1 MCVRVECGIRAD
13 LTQQAWPDRD
23 PQDMAPGG
31 AGREAGFPGSVFRS
45 GDSGLRDPP
54 PWGKEGTETGQ
65 ASSGRGTKKDSSEE
79 AVWAGPEDGDT
90 ETGTRGVTEGPLF
103 PP

>member
-1 MCVRVECGIRAD
+1 MVCVCVWSVASE
-13 LTQQAWPDRD
+13 LTEHSRQGRTGT

-31 AGREAGFPGSVFRS
+31 AGREAGFLGSVFRS

-65 ASSGRGTKKDSSEE
+65 ASSG
-79 AVWAGPEDGDT
+79 
-90 ETGTRGVTEGPLF
+90 
-103 PP
+103 